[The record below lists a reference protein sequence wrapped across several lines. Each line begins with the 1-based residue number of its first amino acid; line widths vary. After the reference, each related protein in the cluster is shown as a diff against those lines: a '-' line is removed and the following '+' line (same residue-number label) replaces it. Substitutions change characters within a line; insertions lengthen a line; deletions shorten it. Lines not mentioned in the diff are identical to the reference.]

1 MKKTTFI
8 FIASILII
16 SSVFTGCKSDEKN
29 KLDKIVDHAIKTSL
43 QCMEQSVAEVVNPML
58 YPTYA
63 TNELK
68 WKLDSSSNWVSG
80 FYPGALWKA
89 YELSHDNRF
98 KIWAEQWTAGIEDQK
113 YNTNTH
119 DLGFRF
125 GSAFGNGLR
134 LAPNDSA
141 TAGYRDILLTAA
153 ATSDSRFFR
162 LAGVYPSDWDANPL
176 PNSRPMV
183 IDVMMN
189 LELLMWA
196 ANHGGDPGIMD
207 RCLSHTRNTYRDLI
221 RKDGGSYHVVRY
233 DRETGEALG
242 KGQLQGDTD
251 SSTWSRGQAW
261 MIYGLVVV
269 YRYTRDPQ
277 YLDRITKVAD
287 YFIDHLP
294 PDQIAN
300 WDFQS
305 NIEHRDASASAIVAS
320 ALFEFQDYIK
330 TKEKKEYYLKEAEK
344 ILESLCTSP
353 YFSNG
358 EGTNCLLLHSTQYY
372 GVTENTDVPCSFAD
386 YYFLESLVRYKRI
399 RSAIP
404 AVDINAAY

>member
-1 MKKTTFI
+1 MKKTTFVLI
-8 FIASILII
+8 VSFLII
-16 SSVFTGCKSDEKN
+16 TEVFTGCRSNMEN
-29 KLDKIVDHAIKTSL
+29 KLDKTVDHAIETSL
-43 QCMEQSVAEVVNPML
+43 KCLERSVAEVGNPKL

-63 TNELK
+63 TKELK

-80 FYPGALWKA
+80 FYPGSLWKA
-89 YELSHDNRF
+89 YELSNDNRF
-98 KIWAEQWTAGIEDQK
+98 KDWAEKWTAGIEDQK
-113 YNTNTH
+113 YNTGTH

-125 GSAFGNGLR
+125 GCAFGNGLR

-141 TAGYRDILLTAA
+141 TAGYKNILQTAA
-153 ATSDSRFFR
+153 RTADSRFFAQ
-162 LAGVYPSDWDANPL
+162 AGVYPSDWDAHPL

-196 ANHGGDPGIMD
+196 ANHGGDPEIMN
-207 RCLSHTRNTYRDLI
+207 RCISHTQRSFHDLI
-221 RKDGGSYHVVRY
+221 REDGGSFHVVRY
-233 DRETGEALG
+233 DKATGEVLG

-251 SSTWSRGQAW
+251 SSTWSRGHAW
-261 MIYGLVVV
+261 MVYGLVVV
-269 YRYTRDPQ
+269 YRYTKDPR
-277 YLDRITKVAD
+277 YLDMVTKVAD

-305 NIEHRDASASAIVAS
+305 KLDHRDASASAIVAS
-320 ALFEFQDYIK
+320 ALFELQDYLAA
-330 TKEKKEYYLKEAEK
+330 KEKEEYYLEHAEK
-344 ILESLCTSP
+344 ILQSLCSSP

-358 EGTNCLLLHSTQYY
+358 EGTNCLLLHSTQYF

-399 RSAIP
+399 RSGKP
-404 AVDINAAY
+404 AVDTNAAY

>member
-1 MKKTTFI
+1 MNRT
-8 FIASILII
+8 ILLTI
-16 SSVFTGCKSDEKN
+16 SSLLIVAEVFTGCQPNKNN
-29 KLDKIVDHAIKTSL
+29 KLDELVDQTIETSL
-43 QCMEQSVAEVVNPML
+43 RGMEQSVAEVGNPML

-63 TNELK
+63 TKELK
-68 WKLDSSSNWVSG
+68 WKLDGSSNWVSG
-80 FYPGALWKA
+80 FYPGSLWKA
-89 YELSHDNRF
+89 YELSNDNRF
-98 KIWAEQWTAGIEDQK
+98 KEWAGKWTAGIEAQK

-141 TAGYRDILLTAA
+141 TSGYKHILLTAA
-153 ATSDSRFFR
+153 ATADSRFFAQ
-162 LAGVYPSDWDANPL
+162 AGVYPSDWDANPL

-196 ANHGGDPGIMD
+196 ANHGGDPEIMN
-207 RCLSHTRNTYRDLI
+207 RCISHALKTYKDLI
-221 RKDGGSYHVVRY
+221 REDGGSYHVVRY
-233 DRETGEALG
+233 DKETGEVLG

-251 SSTWSRGQAW
+251 SSTWSRGHAW
-261 MIYGLVVV
+261 MVYGLVVV

-277 YLDRITKVAD
+277 YLDMVIKVAD

-305 NIEHRDASASAIVAS
+305 NLDHRDASASAIVAS
-320 ALFEFQDYIK
+320 ALFELQDYLN
-330 TKEKKEYYLKEAEK
+330 TREKKKFYLEQAEK
-344 ILESLCTSP
+344 MLQSLCSAP
-353 YFSNG
+353 YFSDG
-358 EGTNCLLLHSTQYY
+358 EETNCLLLHSTQYF
-372 GVTENTDVPCSFAD
+372 GVTENTDV
-386 YYFLESLVRYKRI
+386 
-399 RSAIP
+399 
-404 AVDINAAY
+404 